1 MKQEQL
7 KIWKMLP
14 SILLMVLLASCIDD
28 GGTDNPPPKDSDSCA
43 GKICKNY
50 GNEMPRGMLDGETIQ
65 LLSRNYAA
73 DKGKAFVDYEVNQS
87 SIPDALSV
95 TFSLEEIKK
104 MIWQME
110 YKACKSGCS
119 SKQPLGLK
127 FYFIKYPDL
136 KDPASVSESLRDLP
150 VSYSGKHS
158 IVMVPAY
165 EQNDIWYDYDPDY
178 LGEDCAFKP
187 LKPGSGLAGKGLNH
201 GGIAPPP
208 DPSTFPTNP

>member
-1 MKQEQL
+1 MKHVQL
-7 KIWKMLP
+7 KT
-14 SILLMVLLASCIDD
+14 LLLMQAICWMVLLTSCANDS
-28 GGTDNPPPKDSDSCA
+28 GTENPPPKDTDSCA
-43 GKICKNY
+43 SHICKNY
-50 GNEMPRGMLDGETIQ
+50 GNEMPRGMIDGETIQ
-65 LLSRNYAA
+65 QLSRLYAA

-95 TFSLEEIKK
+95 TFTLEEVKK
-104 MIWQME
+104 MIWQIE
-110 YKACKSGCS
+110 YKACQSGCN

-136 KDPASVSESLRDLP
+136 KDPANVSESLKDVP

-165 EQNDIWYDYDPDY
+165 ERNDIWYDFDPDQ
-178 LGEDCAFKP
+178 LGSACEFKP